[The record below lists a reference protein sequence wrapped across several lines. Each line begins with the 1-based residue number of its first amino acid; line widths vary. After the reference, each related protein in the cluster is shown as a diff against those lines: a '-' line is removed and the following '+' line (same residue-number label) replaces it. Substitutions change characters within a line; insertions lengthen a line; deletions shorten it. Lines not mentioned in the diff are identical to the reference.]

1 MKTKKFISFIRGV
14 FRISTM
20 KLLVINYFQYCWRYS
35 TGIKIQVTILLFR
48 ISFSKFASAFLNN
61 VQENN
66 LVCHG
71 GLLRIGLITTPNY
84 CKYFLLFKLIAEH
97 TTGLTF
103 IQLVE
108 SNCCNVSGR
117 KILLAAKF
125 IRGQQPYNAGDRGLD
140 KSDSLY

>member
-1 MKTKKFISFIRGV
+1 MRGV

-20 KLLVINYFQYCWRYS
+20 KLLVINYFQYCRRYS
-35 TGIKIQVTILLFR
+35 TGIKIQVTILPFR
-48 ISFSKFASAFLNN
+48 ISFSKFVSVFLNN

-66 LVCHG
+66 LVRYG
-71 GLLRIGLITTPNY
+71 GLLRIGLITSPNY

-97 TTGLTF
+97 TTVLTF

-117 KILLAAKF
+117 KILLVAKF

-140 KSDSLY
+140 KSNSLY